1 MKHMSDGRAKRLLG
15 TILAAGLV
23 VGACTGTGASTA
35 PSVAASPDA
44 SGGESA
50 SPSEATGALP
60 TPELSSIRI
69 GLSVAET
76 SQYAAQLAFQAGI
89 FEKNG
94 LSVEITVFEGD
105 GKVMQ
110 ALQAGQI
117 DVGWGGTS
125 AAIASQITDA
135 PVVQVATN
143 AIILSDLL
151 IGGKDIKT
159 ADDLR
164 GKCVAV
170 STFGGTSHGAVILA
184 LEALGLTDQD
194 VVITE
199 VGGQAARI
207 SAVEGGSC
215 GAAPV
220 DIARQAEMAELGLNE
235 LANLAEAG
243 LPWGRSGMNI
253 TKEFMAANPN
263 TVIVVAASALEGQNL
278 MWTDPDLAAEKY
290 AEFIQEPDIAVAKA
304 LILEFQN
311 IGNRDL
317 MWPDEAFSNPQRV
330 LATTNPPILEI
341 DAATAFDRSVL
352 NGLVAS
358 GFYEANEIPID
369 NPGWE

>member
-1 MKHMSDGRAKRLLG
+1 
-15 TILAAGLV
+15 
-23 VGACTGTGASTA
+23 
-35 PSVAASPDA
+35 
-44 SGGESA
+44 
-50 SPSEATGALP
+50 
-60 TPELSSIRI
+60 
-69 GLSVAET
+69 VAET

-125 AAIASQITDA
+125 AAIASQVTDA